1 MKKTLT
7 LIACAVLLIASCVS
21 FCSCFSL
28 DGLLPEEAETV
39 NPIDFDMKY
48 VKDDSYYIFY
58 ADNTGIYELHFEKSN
73 GDVVSSRVDFVWR
86 EASDG
91 AVYLFEVGEY
101 HYPDHTDGL
110 NAGVAP
116 QPIYFS
122 EEFFTYVRHDS
133 TGATTY
139 RYIKEGSELDKLLNG

>member
-1 MKKTLT
+1 MKKTCT
-7 LIACAVLLIASCVS
+7 VIFAVLLIATCVS
-21 FCSCFSL
+21 FCSCFSI

-39 NPIDFDMKY
+39 NPIDFGEKY

-58 ADNTGIYELHFEKSN
+58 SDNTGIYELHFVKSN
-73 GDVVSSRVDFVWR
+73 GDVVSARVDFVWR

-101 HYPDHTDGL
+101 HYIDHTEGL
-110 NAGVAP
+110 NAGVAS

-122 EEFFTYVRHDS
+122 EDFLTYVKHDS

-139 RYIKEGSELDKLLNG
+139 RFIKEGSELDKILNN

>member
-1 MKKTLT
+1 MKKI
-7 LIACAVLLIASCVS
+7 IAFACVIVMIAAT

-28 DGLLPEEAETV
+28 DSLVGEATKTV
-39 NPIDFDMKY
+39 NPIDFGAKY
-48 VKDDSYYIFY
+48 VNGDSYYVFN
-58 ADNTGIYELHFEKSN
+58 ADKTGIYEIHFEKSN
-73 GDVVSSRVDFVWR
+73 GDVVSARVDFVWR

-101 HYPDHTDGL
+101 HYIDHTEGL
-110 NAGVAP
+110 NAGVAS

-122 EEFFTYVRHDS
+122 EEFLTYVKHDS

-139 RYIKEGSELDKLLNG
+139 RFIKEGSELDKILNN